1 MDRVSAGN
9 LKELEQKKFSWASK
23 LKVGDRSSKLYFLI
37 GPSLKLAFGFILLI
51 FSYSFIHRL
60 LTSTSTKWLQL
71 LSLVKYHKL
80 FEPKGFVSLVYIYDE
95 VKLKG
100 LQTYCS

>member
-51 FSYSFIHRL
+51 FP
-60 LTSTSTKWLQL
+60 
-71 LSLVKYHKL
+71 L
-80 FEPKGFVSLVYIYDE
+80 FLHPQATDIDIN
-95 VKLKG
+95 
-100 LQTYCS
+100 